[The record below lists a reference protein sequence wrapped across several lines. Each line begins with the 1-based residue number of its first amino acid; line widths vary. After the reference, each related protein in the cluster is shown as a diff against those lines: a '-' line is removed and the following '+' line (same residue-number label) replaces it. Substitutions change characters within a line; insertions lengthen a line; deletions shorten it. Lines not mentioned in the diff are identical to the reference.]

1 MEMEKNW
8 EICQEVMF
16 TEWLPD
22 TYRGTKEVADNPLGA
37 LSDWDLRVYFTKE
50 VDRNKESDMSGV
62 CRDLE
67 KVK

>member
-37 LSDWDLRVYFTKE
+37 LSD
-50 VDRNKESDMSGV
+50 
-62 CRDLE
+62 
-67 KVK
+67 